1 MSKYWAFWKRGWWAW
16 LFTLCANFSFA
27 IFIVPL
33 ALAFH
38 DNQPVYWLTAIAAW
52 FALGAPLWG
61 WLFERFA
68 AGSRRIT
75 QPGSSANDA
84 A

>member
-16 LFTLCANFSFA
+16 LLMLCANFSFA

-33 ALAFH
+33 AFAFH

-52 FALGAPLWG
+52 FVLGAPLWG

-68 AGSRRIT
+68 AGSPRII
-75 QPGSSANDA
+75 QPEPPASAA
-84 A
+84 